1 MCLLH
6 TFSQV
11 ELLEEELVGRKSYW
25 RRQRY
30 REDELTIVEAKLMK
44 EMLENEDVTAQAVQE
59 KQETIN
65 ESTISFEFLELPL
78 FALYFLIP
86 VSKGT
91 SVLKYI
97 EFLAELLDFST
108 HVFKTRFYFT
118 KGCTQAL
125 ECT

>member
-86 VSKGT
+86 V
-91 SVLKYI
+91 
-97 EFLAELLDFST
+97 
-108 HVFKTRFYFT
+108 
-118 KGCTQAL
+118 
-125 ECT
+125 